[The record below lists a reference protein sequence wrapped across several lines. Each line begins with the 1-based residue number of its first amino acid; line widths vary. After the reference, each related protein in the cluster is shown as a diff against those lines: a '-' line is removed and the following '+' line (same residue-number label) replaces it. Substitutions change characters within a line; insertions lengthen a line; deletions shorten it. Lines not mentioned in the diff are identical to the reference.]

1 MVLIL
6 IKKIRLET
14 LDLDSFRREK
24 VRKMYLYKC
33 EVLKSMFFLNSA
45 QLKTN

>member
-14 LDLDSFRREK
+14 LELDSLRREK
-24 VRKMYLYKC
+24 VTEKYIYTSVKC
-33 EVLKSMFFLNSA
+33 LKVCFSLTLLN
-45 QLKTN
+45 